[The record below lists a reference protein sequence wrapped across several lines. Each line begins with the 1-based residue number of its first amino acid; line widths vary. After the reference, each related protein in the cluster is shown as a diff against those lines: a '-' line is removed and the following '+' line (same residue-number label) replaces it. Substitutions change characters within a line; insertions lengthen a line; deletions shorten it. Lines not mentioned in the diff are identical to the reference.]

1 MTSNN
6 EIIMMDK
13 QYLIETNEKILK
25 RHKKLTGE
33 QVWIGTTNAI
43 DDVIPHVDS
52 VGNSG
57 DRKTDLIE
65 KATNLMAKIT
75 HCQPFEDGNRRT
87 GIVSATK
94 FLQDNGYDIDIE
106 SGQANLDIRKMLK
119 EIKLHSRALHVET
132 MNQLSF
138 YISKRIKPYEP
149 TRREND

>member
-6 EIIMMDK
+6 EKIMNLDI
-13 QYLIETNEKILK
+13 QYLIDTNKKILE

-33 QVWIGTTNAI
+33 RVWIGTTNAI
-43 DDVIPHVDS
+43 DDIISHVES

-57 DRKTDLIE
+57 NRKADLIE
-65 KATNLMAKIT
+65 KAANLMAKIT

-94 FLQDNGYDIDIE
+94 FLRDNGYDLEIE
-106 SGQANLDIRKMLK
+106 SGQANLDIREMLR
-119 EIKLHSRALHVET
+119 EIKMHSRTLHVET
-132 MNQLSF
+132 MNKMCF

-149 TRREND
+149 TG